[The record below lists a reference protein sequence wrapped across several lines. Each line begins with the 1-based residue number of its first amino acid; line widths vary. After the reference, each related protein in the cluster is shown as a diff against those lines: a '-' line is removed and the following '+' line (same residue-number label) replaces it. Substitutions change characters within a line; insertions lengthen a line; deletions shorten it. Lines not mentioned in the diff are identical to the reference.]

1 MPLSK
6 YNKGLGQETKSRG
19 KPLLPER
26 ESVFSDQLESIQ
38 STAFIAQKSREASL
52 SSTVSFMIHDEVKL
66 NGCFATENCHGIMNT
81 VYGKKDSFINHTHT
95 PTRGNVSVLTLQY
108 LSSVIVPSS
117 L

>member
-81 VYGKKDSFINHTHT
+81 VYGKKDSFINHTHRKGKSARS
-95 PTRGNVSVLTLQY
+95 TRRLLHP
-108 LSSVIVPSS
+108 LP
-117 L
+117 LPLLL